1 MFHFFS
7 HFMMQQSVGH
17 IPTGGMKIDA
27 HASSHQVKQ
36 ATMSSSIGTR
46 KLKASNRNFSS
57 NLTFDRKLVLALKA
71 SETARNPGI
80 PLDSTAPISNSGC
93 GIDRFSDERN
103 AVTCIKGS
111 VSNFDSQDKST
122 GYCETVPHG
131 NEQVH
136 VGDNGLGL
144 SSTLVENHIQKI
156 GSESSMLVP
165 NSEEKM
171 FAGSNLEDIHLLS
184 SVVGMEQNDGKLVEN
199 DNQQIISSRNQ
210 SGIEDIS
217 TNGEL
222 QFSSEGSLAPSQN
235 EHHHTSIHSMDVA
248 QTSVLKDSAEG
259 HFFYNDLSSS
269 SIDERTWDP
278 NGYINNISFGAW
290 PQDASVSGVVDFT
303 TDLYAANNFNHVPP
317 TDEVARSCEQKSS
330 SMNGQ
335 IFTADNLLHR
345 NSESNLF
352 TGAGNQHP
360 AAFHDNMN
368 NISAGTFGAL
378 KYVDA
383 GCMKPQLGIV
393 SCSNV
398 VAPDAYASPTVMQG
412 ISESVPP
419 GPGGSILNQFGEQN
433 DDGVSKG
440 NKSCLSEVAQSEA
453 ELFQTDSIGFPKF
466 R

>member
-27 HASSHQVKQ
+27 YASSHQVKQ
-36 ATMSSSIGTR
+36 ATMSSSVGTR
-46 KLKASNRNFSS
+46 KLNASNRNFSC
-57 NLTFDRKLVLALKA
+57 NLDFDRKLVLALKA
-71 SETARNPGI
+71 SDTARNPGT
-80 PLDSTAPISNSGC
+80 PLDFTAPISNSGC

-122 GYCETVPHG
+122 GYCETVPYG

-156 GSESSMLVP
+156 GSESNMLVP

-171 FAGSNLEDIHLLS
+171 FAGSNLEDIHLS

-199 DNQQIISSRNQ
+199 DNQQIISSRNE

-222 QFSSEGSLAPSQN
+222 QFSSEGSPAPSQN
-235 EHHHTSIHSMDVA
+235 EHHHTSIHSIDVA

-278 NGYINNISFGAW
+278 NGYINNISFGSW

-317 TDEVARSCEQKSS
+317 TDEVAISCLQKSS

-352 TGAGNQHP
+352 AVAGNQHP

-368 NISAGTFGAL
+368 NISAGTLGAL
-378 KYVDA
+378 KHVGA

-398 VAPDAYASPTVMQG
+398 APDAYTSPTVMQG

-419 GPGGSILNQFGEQN
+419 GGSILNQFGKQN

-453 ELFQTDSIGFPKF
+453 ELFQTDSMGFPKLM
-466 R
+466 